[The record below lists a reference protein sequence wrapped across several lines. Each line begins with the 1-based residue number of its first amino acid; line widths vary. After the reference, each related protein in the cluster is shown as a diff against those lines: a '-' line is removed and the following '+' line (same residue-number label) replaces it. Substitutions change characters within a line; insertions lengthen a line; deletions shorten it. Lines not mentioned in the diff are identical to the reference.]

1 MFVAGSVIMPP
12 VLQGFPHLKFRKNWE
27 LTPNSCVLLGQ
38 CQAYVRAITKS
49 AILPEDHGRLLQVSL
64 VKGAMATTAIEGNTL
79 TKKEVDEILAG
90 KHLPPSRE
98 YQEIEVNNVIN
109 AFNNLLQTVVVEN
122 RDALITPEL
131 LKELHRMIGKG
142 LGEHF
147 DAIPGRFRT
156 DNRVVG
162 SYRAPDHRYVER
174 LMTDFCD
181 WLLKEF
187 HYTKGQQFPDVIIQS
202 IVAHV
207 FLEWIHPFGDGNGRT
222 GRLLEFYILLRGGN
236 PDIAS
241 HILSNHY
248 NETRSAYY
256 RQLNMA
262 RQNESLTQFIEY
274 ALLGLRDGLVQ
285 TLEVVQESQF
295 KIAWDRFVYD
305 AFEKTR
311 MKNRNVFKRRRKL
324 MLAFPLNRVVLQSE
338 LSRLDVDIARSYGA
352 LSERTIIRDIAE
364 VSKMNLLV
372 RKDGGFMANSKS
384 LMLTGHL
391 PKHREP

>member
-1 MFVAGSVIMPP
+1 MPTP
-12 VLQGFPHLKFRKNWE
+12 VLRDYPHLRFRKIWE
-27 LTPNSCVLLGQ
+27 ISTKSWLLLGQ
-38 CQAYVRAITKS
+38 CEAYVKAITKS
-49 AILPEDHGRLLQVSL
+49 AILPEDHGRLLRVSL
-64 VKGAMATTAIEGNTL
+64 IKGALATTAIEGNTL
-79 TKKEVDEILAG
+79 TEGEVKEILQG

-98 YQEIEVNNVIN
+98 YQEIEVNNVID
-109 AFNNLLQTVVVEN
+109 AFNNLLQIVVDDN
-122 RDALITPEL
+122 KDALITTQL
-131 LKELHRMIGKG
+131 LKDFHKMIGQG

-162 SYRAPDHRYVER
+162 SYRAPDPQYVEQ
-174 LMTDFCD
+174 LMKGFSD
-181 WLLKEF
+181 WLLAEF
-187 HYTKGQQFPDVIIQS
+187 HYTKGQRFIDVIIQA

-222 GRLLEFYILLRGGN
+222 GRLLEFYLLLRGGN

-248 NETRSAYY
+248 NETRAEYY
-256 RQLNMA
+256 RQLNSA
-262 RQNESLTQFIEY
+262 RQTASLTQFIEY

-311 MKNRNVFKRRRKL
+311 MKNRFVFKRRRKL
-324 MLAFPLNRVVLQSE
+324 MLSFPLNRVVRQSE
-338 LSRLDVDIARSYGA
+338 LPTLTVEIARLYGG

-364 VSKMNLLV
+364 VLKMNLLI
-372 RKDGGFMANSKS
+372 RKDGGLMANSKS

-391 PKHREP
+391 PKHREA